1 MRGRILLALLVAA
14 GGLALPAAAA
24 AHGIVSRA
32 DVPIPGWLFG
42 WAASLVLVLSFVALA
57 AFWPKPKLQGD
68 SWRPI
73 GNRFVQALVSKPV
86 EILCGFAGAFLLGV
100 VLWTGFAGVQ
110 TPAANLAPTFVYV
123 IFWNGLVLVSV
134 LFGDVFRAFNPWGA
148 VGKAVAFVAQKAAGQ
163 DMPAPLKYPEKL
175 GRWPAAGGL
184 LLFSWIELVA
194 GDGSIPKHVAA
205 ATAIYS
211 AITWVGMCLYGVE
224 AWLDRGEAYSVY
236 FNLFSRMS
244 PLERRDGVLGRR
256 KPLSGLAHLDPSPGL
271 IGVVV
276 VMIGGVTFDGFKAG
290 PTFTSWE
297 PHLAKFF
304 HDIGFS
310 LEYSLDLANL
320 VGLIFCVAFVG
331 AFYRLGVIGARSV
344 GGGFSTTRLGRTF
357 AHSLVPIA
365 LAYVAAHYLTQ
376 FLYQGQ
382 AFFFLASDPL
392 GHGWDIFG
400 TATKGINYGV
410 IGATATWYWQV
421 AFVVVG
427 HVAGLALAHDRAID
441 MYTNTRVA
449 VRSQYWMLGIMVGFT
464 SLALFLLAQ
473 ANV

>member
-1 MRGRILLALLVAA
+1 
-14 GGLALPAAAA
+14 
-24 AHGIVSRA
+24 
-32 DVPIPGWLFG
+32 
-42 WAASLVLVLSFVALA
+42 
-57 AFWPKPKLQGD
+57 
-68 SWRPI
+68 
-73 GNRFVQALVSKPV
+73 
-86 EILCGFAGAFLLGV
+86 
-100 VLWTGFAGVQ
+100 
-110 TPAANLAPTFVYV
+110 
-123 IFWNGLVLVSV
+123 
-134 LFGDVFRAFNPWGA
+134 
-148 VGKAVAFVAQKAAGQ
+148 
-163 DMPAPLKYPEKL
+163 MPAPLKYPEKL
-175 GRWPAAGGL
+175 GRWPAAAGL

-194 GDGSIPKHVAA
+194 GDGSIPKHVAVA
-205 ATAIYS
+205 AAIYS

-244 PLERRDGVLGRR
+244 PLARRDGVLGRQR
-256 KPLSGLAHLDPSPGL
+256 PLAGLAHLQPSPGL
-271 IGVVV
+271 IAVVV

-290 PTFTSWE
+290 PTFTTWE
-297 PHLAKFF
+297 PHLAKFW
-304 HDIGFS
+304 HSLGFS

-382 AFFFLASDPL
+382 AFVFLASDPL
-392 GHGWDIFG
+392 GHGWNLFG
-400 TATKGINYGV
+400 TATKGIDYGI

-427 HVAGLALAHDRAID
+427 HVAGLALAHDKAID